1 MKRRNLILGGSALA
15 IAGIGAYAATGGPS
29 YDDAAARIWT
39 AKPREQF
46 DALGY
51 LVHHATLAANSHN
64 TQPWLFSGNAG
75 RVIIRPDPSRATP
88 VADPDNHH
96 LFASLG
102 AAAENLVLAA
112 AADGRS
118 AEVGFDPGAGGQI
131 RIDLIE
137 TGASPRDP
145 LFDAITERQC
155 TRSTYSGREVPVADL
170 AMLEAAARVEGCE
183 VLLITQRPQIDA
195 ILEMITAANAA
206 QIADPHFVSELKSWL
221 RFNAAHAIRTG
232 DGLFSGCSGN
242 PTLPSWL
249 GGIAFGMAFTAKAEN
264 AKIASQVGSSA
275 GLAVF
280 VSGGDDPAH
289 WMRAGRSY
297 QRFALAA
304 TSLGIRHAF
313 LNQPLE
319 VTAFRPELA
328 AFLGIGQQR
337 PDLLVR
343 FGYAEPMPRSLR
355 RPVSDVIVSA

>member
-1 MKRRNLILGGSALA
+1 MNRRNLILGGSAVALA
-15 IAGIGAYAATGGPS
+15 AAGAYAVTRGPS
-29 YDDAAARIWT
+29 YPDAAARVWSRKSRQ
-39 AKPREQF
+39 A
-46 DALGY
+46 DDGLNY
-51 LVHHATLAANSHN
+51 LVHNATLAANSHN
-64 TQPWLFSGNAG
+64 TQPWLFSGTASQ
-75 RVIIRPDPSRATP
+75 VSIRPDTSRATP

-102 AAAENLVLAA
+102 AGAENLALAA

-118 AEVGFDPGAGGQI
+118 AEIGFDPGAGGEI
-131 RIDLIE
+131 RIDLTE
-137 TGASPRDP
+137 TGGSQRDA
-145 LFDAITERQC
+145 LFEAITERQC
-155 TRSTYSGREVPVADL
+155 TRSMYSGRGVPSAEL

-195 ILEMITAANAA
+195 ILELITSANAA
-206 QIADPHFVSELKSWL
+206 QIADPRFVSELKSWL

-232 DGLFSGCSGN
+232 DGLYSGCSGN

-249 GGIAFGMAFTAKAEN
+249 GSIAFGMAFTAKAEN
-264 AKIASQVGSSA
+264 DKIIKQVGSSS
-275 GLAVF
+275 GLAVI

-289 WMRAGRSY
+289 WVRAGRSY

-319 VTAFRPELA
+319 VAAFRPELA
-328 AFLGIGQQR
+328 ALLGIGQKR

-355 RPVSDVIVSA
+355 RPVSDVIVNA